1 MRGLTTQVVIGFAV
15 LVVLGLNWMPGL
27 DQRAEEYLVDAMAD
41 NLLIYATARSLN
53 GIISVVQSIELSVS
67 LGAGVAVNLGE
78 ILDPL
83 NDLIERFS
91 AFVLYGLAG
100 LGLQKLVLIAT
111 SGLVMKV
118 VTTVGLVLGYVAY
131 LLRAELHNW
140 LLRLVVLILMVRFA
154 FIVEVGVIATLDS
167 LYFDQQKNE
176 AHSALQLAKTSLGQ
190 LREEY
195 MAAISES
202 GLYGGL
208 WETVAT
214 IVGSDEQEGVANIA
228 ASAVVELIVITLVR
242 GLILPLLFVWML
254 VIAGRLLLKPRG
266 TREQLQMPG
275 MEVE

>member
-1 MRGLTTQVVIGFAV
+1 MIGFAV

-27 DQRAEEYLVDAMAD
+27 DQRAEEYLKYAMAD

-53 GIISVVQSIELSVS
+53 GIISVIQSVELSVS

-118 VTTVGLVLGYVAY
+118 ITTVGLVLGYAAY
-131 LLRAELHNW
+131 LFRAGLHGW
-140 LLRLVVLILMVRFA
+140 LVRLVTLILLVRFA

-167 LYFDQQKNE
+167 LYFDKQKDE
-176 AHSALQLAKTSLGQ
+176 AHSALQLAQKSLGQ

-208 WETVAT
+208 WESVGT
-214 IVGSDEQEGVANIA
+214 IVGSDEQEGVADIA
-228 ASAVVELIVITLVR
+228 ASAIVELIVITLVR
-242 GLILPLLFVWML
+242 GLILPLIFVWML
-254 VIAGRLLLKPRG
+254 VVAGRLLLNPRG
-266 TREQLQMPG
+266 YPEQRKIPG
-275 MEVE
+275 LEVR

>member
-1 MRGLTTQVVIGFAV
+1 LRGLTTQVVIGLAV

-27 DQRAEEYLVDAMAD
+27 DQRAEEYLIDAMAD

-83 NDLIERFS
+83 NDLVERFS

-131 LLRAELHNW
+131 LLRAKLHNW
-140 LLRLVVLILMVRFA
+140 LVRLVVLVLMVRFA

-167 LYFDQQKNE
+167 LYFDQQKDE

-242 GLILPLLFVWML
+242 GLILPLAFVWML
-254 VIAGRLLLKPRG
+254 VVAGRLLLNPRG
-266 TREQLQMPG
+266 KTEQQIPD
-275 MEVE
+275 MEVR

>member
-1 MRGLTTQVVIGFAV
+1 MIGLAV

-27 DQRAEEYLVDAMAD
+27 DQRAEGYLQNAMAD

-111 SGLVMKV
+111 SSFVMKV
-118 VTTVGLVLGYVAY
+118 VTTVGLVLGYVAW
-131 LLRAELHNW
+131 LFRASLHHW
-140 LLRLVVLILMVRFA
+140 LVKLVVLVLMVRFA
-154 FIVEVGVIATLDS
+154 FIVEVGVIATLDA
-167 LYFDQQKNE
+167 LYFDQQQDE
-176 AHSALQLAKTSLGQ
+176 AHSALQLAKKSVGQ

-195 MAAISES
+195 LAVISEK
-202 GLYGGL
+202 GIYGGL
-208 WETVAT
+208 WESVAT
-214 IVGSDEQEGVANIA
+214 IVGSDEQEGVADIA
-228 ASAVVELIVITLVR
+228 ASAIVELIVITLVR

-254 VIAGRLLLKPRG
+254 IIAGRLLLDPRG
-266 TREQLQMPG
+266 GRGPQQIAA
-275 MEVE
+275 MEVV

>member
-1 MRGLTTQVVIGFAV
+1 
-15 LVVLGLNWMPGL
+15 
-27 DQRAEEYLVDAMAD
+27 MAD

-83 NDLIERFS
+83 NDLVERFS

-118 VTTVGLVLGYVAY
+118 ITTVALVLGYVSY
-131 LLRAELHNW
+131 VLRRELHSW
-140 LLRLVVLILMVRFA
+140 LVRLVVLILLVRFA
-154 FIVEVGVIATLDS
+154 FIVEVGVIATLDAA
-167 LYFDQQKNE
+167 YFDQEKDE
-176 AHSALQLAKTSLGQ
+176 AHSALQLVKTNLGQ

-195 MAAISES
+195 MAAISVN

-214 IVGSDEQEGVANIA
+214 IVGDDEQEGVANIA
-228 ASAVVELIVITLVR
+228 ASAVVDLIVITLVR
-242 GLILPLLFVWML
+242 GLILPLVFVWML
-254 VIAGRLLLKPRG
+254 IVAGRLLISPRG
-266 TREQLQMPG
+266 NAGQQAIPG
-275 MEVE
+275 LETK